1 MPLINIKLAKE
12 ETPVTPEQKKALI
25 EGATDLLVKVLN
37 KNRATTVVL
46 IEELT
51 PDSWGIGG
59 QSVCEIRQNAKK

>member
-1 MPLINIKLAKE
+1 MPLVNIKLAKE
-12 ETPVTPEQKKALI
+12 DTPVTPEQKKALI

-59 QSVCEIRQNAKK
+59 QSVQEIRQNTKK